1 MISIQSIIIGLIFIV
16 AQSILS
22 RFHKYPYLGF
32 ILPLVYLF
40 FIL

>member
-22 RFHKYPYLGF
+22 RFNKYPYLGF